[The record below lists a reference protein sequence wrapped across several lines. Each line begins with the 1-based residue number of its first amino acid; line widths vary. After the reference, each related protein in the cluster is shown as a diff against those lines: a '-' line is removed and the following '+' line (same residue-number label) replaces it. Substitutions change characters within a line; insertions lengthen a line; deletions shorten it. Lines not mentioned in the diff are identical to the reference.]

1 MFSIRYLCLRIVLD
15 IAQID
20 SSQDSRTIKLQKEEF
35 SICLVRPIKMHF
47 LQILNKTRKLVKHLR
62 FKSNTAKYK
71 SETLIHV
78 FQDLWVVLM
87 RSKRFCTLLN
97 QQSST
102 GD

>member
-71 SETLIHV
+71 
-78 FQDLWVVLM
+78 
-87 RSKRFCTLLN
+87 KRNPNTCFPRLVSC
-97 QQSST
+97 SYEI
-102 GD
+102 